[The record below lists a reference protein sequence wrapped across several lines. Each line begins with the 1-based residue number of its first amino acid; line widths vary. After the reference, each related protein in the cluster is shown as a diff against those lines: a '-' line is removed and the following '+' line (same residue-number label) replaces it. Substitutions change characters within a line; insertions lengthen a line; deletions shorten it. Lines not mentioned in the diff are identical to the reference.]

1 MQCLCKVFMKHSC
14 DEDLVTL
21 LSRVTQQLKTY
32 CTSRGEKQVD
42 FTSHLEE
49 LSSISKLLFY
59 R

>member
-1 MQCLCKVFMKHSC
+1 MKHSC

>member
-1 MQCLCKVFMKHSC
+1 MTPITFVLRRFVQCLCKVFMKHSC

-42 FTSHLEE
+42 C
-49 LSSISKLLFY
+49 KP
-59 R
+59 